1 MKKIIIVY
9 GIWHR
14 EMWITDD
21 DDDDDDDSHVRYGMV
36 LGCLGP
42 G

>member
-9 GIWHR
+9 GIRDR

-21 DDDDDDDSHVRYGMV
+21 ELMIVMIGMV
-36 LGCLGP
+36 WS
-42 G
+42 